1 MDGFIYKI
9 TNKVNN
15 KIYIG
20 KTMTSIEKRFQE
32 HIRESRKERAE
43 NRPLYRAIRKYGKR
57 EFCNRIS

>member
-1 MDGFIYKI
+1 MNGFIYKI

-32 HIRESRKERAE
+32 HIRESRK
-43 NRPLYRAIRKYGKR
+43 KK
-57 EFCNRIS
+57 S